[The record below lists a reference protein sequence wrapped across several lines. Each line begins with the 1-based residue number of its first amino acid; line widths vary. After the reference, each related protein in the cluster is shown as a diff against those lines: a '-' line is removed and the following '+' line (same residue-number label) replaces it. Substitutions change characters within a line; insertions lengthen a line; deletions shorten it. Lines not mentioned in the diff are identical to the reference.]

1 LSVATFFV
9 FDMIWYIWILFFRL
23 SRGLETGFLAK
34 VSAVYPQIMK
44 ETRFL
49 RFLANVWEF

>member
-49 RFLANVWEF
+49 RFLANV